1 MDIQTIITI
10 IIGVVILG
18 FSIYLI
24 ITKQWAKLR
33 EFAYQLMLSAE
44 KVYDV
49 NQGKEKFEVVFNVL
63 YGYIPTWLTGILTQE
78 KIKAQLQIW
87 YNNAKDWLDD
97 GQINDS
103 I

>member
-10 IIGVVILG
+10 IIGVIIAS
-18 FSIYLI
+18 FAIYLV

-44 KVYDV
+44 KVYEA
-49 NQGKEKFEVVFNVL
+49 NQGKEKFDIVFNAL
-63 YGYIPTWLTGILTQE
+63 YGYIPNWLKGILTE
-78 KIKAQLQIW
+78 DKIKAQLQIW
-87 YNNAKDWLDD
+87 YDKAKDWLDD
-97 GQINDS
+97 GLMNES

>member
-10 IIGVVILG
+10 IIGVIITG
-18 FSIYLI
+18 FAIYLA
-24 ITKQWAKLR
+24 ITKQWANLR

-44 KVYDV
+44 KVYDA
-49 NQGKEKFEVVFNVL
+49 NQGKEKFEVVFNML
-63 YGYIPTWLTGILTQE
+63 YKYIPIWLTGILTEE

-87 YNNAKDWLDD
+87 YDKAKDWLDD
-97 GQINDS
+97 GEINNS